1 MPKTIHGMDLVLFFR
16 KLADKA
22 TEDGARLRFQTEHSI
37 SEGKE
42 TESNPT
48 KDGQV
53 VNVTDGEGSIDFTS
67 YAYTED
73 TGTIAMW
80 ETLYEW
86 FKNREMTE
94 IWEVNTENV
103 TSEGNYNPTYYVGYF
118 TDYEKSAPADGIVE
132 LNFTFTLEGSGVK
145 GEDTLT
151 EEQLATLGSKA
162 REYESLN
169 NSAPGV

>member
-1 MPKTIHGMDLVLFFR
+1 MAKTIHGMDLVLFFR

-42 TESNPT
+42 SESNAT
-48 KDGQV
+48 KDGSV

-73 TGTIAMW
+73 DGTIAMW
-80 ETLYEW
+80 ETLHEW
-86 FKNREMTE
+86 FQAEEMTE
-94 IWEVNTENV
+94 IWEVNTKNV
-103 TSEGNYNPTYYVGYF
+103 TSEGTYEPTYYVGYF

-151 EEQLATLGSKA
+151 EAQLATLGSKA

-169 NSAPGV
+169 KSDGGA

>member
-1 MPKTIHGMDLVLFFR
+1 MKTIHGMDLVLFFR
-16 KLADKA
+16 KLAEKETA
-22 TEDGARLRFQTEHSI
+22 DGARLRFQTEHSI
-37 SEGKE
+37 SESKE

-67 YAYTED
+67 YAYIED
-73 TGTIAMW
+73 GATIAMW

-86 FKNREMTE
+86 FQAEEMTE
-94 IWEVNTENV
+94 IWEVNTKDI
-103 TSEGNYNPTYYVGYF
+103 TPEGSYKPTYYVGYF

-151 EEQLATLGSKA
+151 EAQLATLGSKA
-162 REYESLN
+162 REYESIN
-169 NSAPGV
+169 NSGGV